1 MIRTL
6 TPLYQKA
13 CRKRKTI
20 SIESNTELK
29 GLVLYDVLNPTWK
42 AELLYFKEKKGY
54 YRKRFENW
62 NSIMVIFLYV
72 VFPSMIVEKK
82 QEPSAKKK
90 TEERE

>member
-13 CRKRKTI
+13 CRNSKSI
-20 SIESNTELK
+20 CIESSTELR

-42 AELLYFKEKKGY
+42 AELLYFKEKKSY
-54 YRKRFENW
+54 NRKRFENW

-72 VFPSMIVEKK
+72 VFPNMIVEKK
-82 QEPSAKKK
+82 QEPSAKK
-90 TEERE
+90 